1 MTATELQKYLRRTGK
16 YQSNGFKF
24 AVGIVD
30 ARFVYNR
37 LEFRIV
43 PLAGEG
49 DSWVMASF
57 VTVDELPLPTNQ
69 AERG

>member
-1 MTATELQKYLRRTGK
+1 MTATELQKYLHRTGK
-16 YQSNGFKF
+16 YQSNGLKF
-24 AVGIVD
+24 AVEIID

-49 DSWVMASF
+49 D
-57 VTVDELPLPTNQ
+57 
-69 AERG
+69 

>member
-1 MTATELQKYLRRTGK
+1 MTATELQKFLHRTGK
-16 YQSNGFKF
+16 YLANGFKF
-24 AVGIVD
+24 AVEIID
-30 ARFVYNR
+30 ARFVYTR

-57 VTVDELPLPTNQ
+57 VTLDEPPFPKEQ
-69 AERG
+69 EERD